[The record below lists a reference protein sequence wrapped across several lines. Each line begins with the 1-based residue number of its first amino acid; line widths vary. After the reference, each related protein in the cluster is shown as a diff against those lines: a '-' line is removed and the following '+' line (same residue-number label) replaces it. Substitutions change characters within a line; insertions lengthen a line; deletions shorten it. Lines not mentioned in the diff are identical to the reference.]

1 MLSYAWYLFINGG
14 WLIFSVFLVYFLY
27 RSYMR
32 EIGNHFLSK
41 GDPILLQIKVER
53 TNLQSTL
60 AVEQIFAQLHAI
72 HTAISTAEKYLEG
85 KDQWSIALEIV
96 SIGGKISYFVYTPR
110 RYQGLVESA
119 FYARYPSAEIVEV
132 EDYMKPLNPWSPDKT
147 YDVWGTE
154 FKMLKDVGFPIRTY
168 KDFEHSSAE
177 EKIIDPLAGLIEA
190 LSRAGEH
197 ELMAYQICLKPIA
210 DNDWSP
216 KALAMSKKL
225 KKEFIQGEVSED
237 EEEQQK
243 RGGAMTPGER
253 RIIEAI
259 ENKTSKPAWEAKI
272 RLMHIGPKT
281 NFDGSKKG
289 LMIGGLRH
297 FTDPNTNGFKPDT
310 SLIWTSHNYIFFRGL
325 EQPYMDFK
333 SEAKKTRF
341 IEAYSDRSMWL
352 GLPSMIL
359 NIEELATLFHFPI
372 NASALQS
379 TVENVA
385 VKKGQPPSD
394 LPVM

>member
-1 MLSYAWYLFINGG
+1 MISYAWYLFAHGG
-14 WLIFSVFLVYFLY
+14 WLFFSIFFIYFLY

-32 EIGNHFLSK
+32 EINNYFLSK
-41 GDPILLQIKVER
+41 ADPVLLQIKVER

-60 AVEQIFAQLHAI
+60 AVEQIFAQMHAI

-85 KDQWSIALEIV
+85 KDQWSVALEIV
-96 SIGGKISYFVYTPR
+96 SIGGKVSYFVHTPR
-110 RYQGLVESA
+110 RYIGLVESA

-132 EDYMKPLNPWSPDKT
+132 EDYMKPLNPWGPDKT

-154 FKMLKDVGFPIRTY
+154 FKMLKDVAFPIRTY

-197 ELMAYQICLKPIA
+197 ELMAYQVVIKPIA

-216 KALAMSKKL
+216 KAMDVSKKL
-225 KKEFIQGEVSED
+225 KKDFMQGESVED
-237 EEEQQK
+237 GEEQQK

-253 RIIEAI
+253 KVIESI
-259 ENKTSKPAWEAKI
+259 ENKSSKPAYEAKI
-272 RLMHIGPKT
+272 RLMHVGPKT

-310 SLIWTSHNYIFFRGL
+310 TKIWTSHNYIFFRSL
-325 EQPYMDFK
+325 EQPYMDYK
-333 SEAKKTRF
+333 AETKKKRF
-341 IEAYSDRSMWL
+341 IQAYAERSMWY
-352 GLPSMIL
+352 GLPPMIL

-372 NASALQS
+372 NVSPMQSA
-379 TVENVA
+379 VENIA
-385 VKKGQPPSD
+385 VKKGQPPAD